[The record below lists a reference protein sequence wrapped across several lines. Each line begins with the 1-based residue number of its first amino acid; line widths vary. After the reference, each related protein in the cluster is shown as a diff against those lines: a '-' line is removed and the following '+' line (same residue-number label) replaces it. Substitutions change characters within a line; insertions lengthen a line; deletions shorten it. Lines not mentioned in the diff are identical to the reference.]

1 MPRPM
6 PRDAPVMRAV
16 RPLKSMLMVMAAM
29 FTSRAVLSSLINRLR
44 AWHLSLACTAMSD
57 WTPEVEELRR
67 REAMAEHMGGAE
79 KVARQHSRGK
89 MDARARLAALVDP
102 GSLREIG
109 KIAGRATYDADG
121 ALLDLAASNFIFGR
135 ANINGRPVVAS
146 ADDFTVRGGAADAAL
161 HRKFVQCEAMAHEMQ
176 LPLIRMIDGT
186 GGGGSVKT
194 LEDMGY
200 TYIPHVPGWDHIITN
215 LDTVPVVALSLGPTA
230 GLGAARVVASHY
242 SVMVRGLSQLFAAG
256 PAVAAAIGDTL
267 DREELGGVEVHARNG
282 VVDDE
287 VASEAEAFA
296 AARRFLSY
304 LPSSVHGLAERAT
317 PTDRVDRRDQ
327 SLLSA
332 VPRDAKQVYSMRRIL
347 DGVVDKGSL
356 FEMGSRWGRAA
367 ITAFAR
373 LDGWPVAVL
382 ASDPSFLGGSWDAK
396 TSEKAER
403 FVKLADQFRLPIV
416 HLVDNPGF
424 MIGGEAERAGTIRYG
439 VNAMNAIYRAQVP
452 LASMVI
458 RRAYGIAGS
467 AMSNAERFQ
476 YRFAWP
482 SGDWGSLPI
491 EGGVEVAYKSELEAA
506 ADPAA
511 HLAAIR
517 ERLNRV
523 RSPFR
528 TAEKFGVE
536 DIIDPR
542 DTRPLL
548 CEFAELAWAKL
559 GVR

>member
-1 MPRPM
+1 M
-6 PRDAPVMRAV
+6 
-16 RPLKSMLMVMAAM
+16 
-29 FTSRAVLSSLINRLR
+29 T
-44 AWHLSLACTAMSD
+44 D
-57 WTPEVEELRR
+57 WTPEIADLARR
-67 REAMAEHMGGAE
+67 RTMAEKMGGEE
-79 KVARQHSRGK
+79 KVARQHGRGK
-89 MDARARLAALVDP
+89 MDARARIAALVDA
-102 GSLREIG
+102 GSFREIG
-109 KIAGRATYDADG
+109 KIAGRGHYDADRT
-121 ALLDLAASNFIFGR
+121 LIDLAASNFIFGR
-135 ANINGRPVVAS
+135 ADIDGRPVVAS

-161 HRKFVQCEAMAHEMQ
+161 HRKFVQCEAMAHEYR
-176 LPLIRMIDGT
+176 LPLVRMIDGT
-186 GGGGSVKT
+186 GGGGSVRT
-194 LEDMGY
+194 LEEMGY
-200 TYIPHVPGWDHIITN
+200 TYIPHVPGWHEIIAN
-215 LDTVPVVALSLGPTA
+215 LDTVPVVALALGPTA
-230 GLGAARVVASHY
+230 GLGAARTVASHY

-267 DREELGGVEVHARNG
+267 DREELGGTDVHTRNG

-287 VASEAEAFA
+287 VASEADAFA

-304 LPSSVHGLAERAT
+304 LPSSIHSLAERT
-317 PTDRVDRRDQ
+317 VPTDRIDRRDPT
-327 SLLSA
+327 LLSA
-332 VPRDAKQVYSMRRIL
+332 VPRDAKQVYSMRKIL
-347 DGVVDKGSL
+347 DAVVDKGSL
-356 FEMGSRWGRAA
+356 FEMGGRWGRAV

-382 ASDPSFLGGSWDAK
+382 ASDPSYLGGSWDAK

-424 MIGGEAERAGTIRYG
+424 MIGGEAERTGTIRYG
-439 VNAMNAIYRAQVP
+439 VNAMNAIYRATVP
-452 LASMVI
+452 LACVVI

-517 ERLNRV
+517 ERLNKV

-542 DTRPLL
+542 ETRPLL
-548 CEFAELAWAKL
+548 CEFAGLAWRKL
-559 GVR
+559 GA

>member
-1 MPRPM
+1 MSWQKEV
-6 PRDAPVMRAV
+6 DE
-16 RPLKSMLMVMAAM
+16 
-29 FTSRAVLSSLINRLR
+29 
-44 AWHLSLACTAMSD
+44 LA
-57 WTPEVEELRR
+57 RR
-67 REAMAEHMGGAE
+67 RKLAERMGGDE

-89 MDARARLAALVDP
+89 LDARQRIAGLVDP
-102 GSLREIG
+102 DSFREIG
-109 KIAGRATYDADG
+109 KIAGRGSYDDTG
-121 ALLDLAASNFIFGR
+121 ELTDLAPANFIFGR
-135 ANINGRPVVAS
+135 ADIEGRPVVAT
-146 ADDFTVRGGAADAAL
+146 ADDFTVRGGAADAAIF
-161 HRKFVQCEAMAHEMQ
+161 RKVVQAEAMAHE
-176 LPLIRMIDGT
+176 LSIPLIRMIDGT

-194 LEDMGY
+194 LEMVGA
-200 TYIPHVPGWDHIITN
+200 TYVPAVPGWDHVVAN
-215 LDTVPVVALSLGPTA
+215 LDAVPVVALALGPTA

-242 SVMVRGLSQLFAAG
+242 SVMVKGLSQLFAAG
-256 PAVAAAIGDTL
+256 PAVAAAIGDL
-267 DREELGGVEVHARNG
+267 SDKEQLGGSDIHARNG

-287 VASEAEAFA
+287 VASETEAFA

-304 LPSSVHGLAERAT
+304 LPSAAGKPAPRLS
-317 PTDRVDRRDQ
+317 PTDRIDRRDEA
-327 SLLSA
+327 LIGI
-332 VPRDAKQVYSMRRIL
+332 VPREAKQVYAMRRIL
-347 DGVVDKGSL
+347 DAVFDKASV

-382 ASDPSFLGGSWDAK
+382 ASDPSFLGGSWDAR
-396 TSEKAER
+396 TSEKVER
-403 FVKLADQFRLPIV
+403 FVRLADQFRLPIV

-424 MIGGEAERAGTIRYG
+424 MIGREAEVAGTIRYG
-439 VNAMNAIYRAQVP
+439 VNAMNAVYRATVP
-452 LASMVI
+452 LASVVI

-491 EGGVEVAYKSELEAA
+491 EGGVEVAYKSEIEAA
-506 ADPAA
+506 ADGQA
-511 HLAAIR
+511 HLEAIR

-528 TAEKFGVE
+528 TAERFGIE

-548 CEFAELAWAKL
+548 CEFANLAWAAL
-559 GVR
+559 Q

>member
-1 MPRPM
+1 
-6 PRDAPVMRAV
+6 
-16 RPLKSMLMVMAAM
+16 
-29 FTSRAVLSSLINRLR
+29 
-44 AWHLSLACTAMSD
+44 MS
-57 WTPEVEELRR
+57 WEKEVEELAQRR
-67 REAMAEHMGGAE
+67 KMAEKMGGEE

-89 MDARARLAALVDP
+89 MDARARLQALVDQ
-102 GSLREIG
+102 GSFREIG
-109 KIAGRATYDADG
+109 KIAGRGRYGPDG
-121 ALLDLAASNFIFGR
+121 ALEDLAASNFIFGR
-135 ANINGRPVVAS
+135 ADIDGRPVVAS

-161 HRKFVQCEAMAHEMQ
+161 HRKFIQCEAMAHEYQ

-186 GGGGSVKT
+186 GGGGSVRT

-200 TYIPHVPGWDHIITN
+200 TYIPAVPGWDQIITN
-215 LDTVPVVALSLGPTA
+215 LDSVPVVALALGPTA

-267 DREELGGVEVHARNG
+267 DREQLGGVEVHARNG
-282 VVDDE
+282 VVDEE

-304 LPSSVHGLAERAT
+304 LPSSIHGRAT
-317 PTDRVDRRDQ
+317 RVRSRDYRNRRDE
-327 SLLSA
+327 SLISA
-332 VPRDAKQVYSMRRIL
+332 VPRDPKQVYSMRRIA
-347 DGVVDKGSL
+347 DCVFDHGSL
-356 FEMGSRWGRAA
+356 FEMGARWGRAA

-396 TSEKAER
+396 TSEKVER
-403 FVKLADQFRLPIV
+403 FVKLADQFHLPIV

-439 VNAMNAIYRAQVP
+439 VQAMNAIYRAKVP
-452 LASMVI
+452 LATVVV

-491 EGGVEVAYKSELEAA
+491 EGGIEVAYKSELEAA

-511 HLAAIR
+511 HLEDIR
-517 ERLNRV
+517 ARLNRV

-548 CEFAELAWAKL
+548 CEFADLAWKKL
-559 GVR
+559 NCT

>member
-1 MPRPM
+1 
-6 PRDAPVMRAV
+6 
-16 RPLKSMLMVMAAM
+16 
-29 FTSRAVLSSLINRLR
+29 
-44 AWHLSLACTAMSD
+44 MSWEKD
-57 WTPEVEELRR
+57 IEELRH
-67 REAMAEHMGGAE
+67 REKLAENMGGAE
-79 KVARQHSRGK
+79 KVARQHDRGK
-89 MDARARLAALVDP
+89 LDARERLKRLVDP
-102 GSLREIG
+102 DSFREIG
-109 KIAGRATYDADG
+109 KIAGRGTYDENG
-121 ALLDLAASNFIFGR
+121 DLTDFAASNFIFGR
-135 ANINGRPVVAS
+135 ANIDARPVVAS

-161 HRKFVQCEAMAHEMQ
+161 HRKFVQCEAMAHEMG

-194 LEDMGY
+194 LETMGY
-200 TYIPHVPGWDHIITN
+200 TYVPMVPGWEHIARN
-215 LDTVPVVALSLGPTA
+215 LDTVPVVALALGPTA
-230 GLGAARVVASHY
+230 GLGAARIVASHY
-242 SVMVRGLSQLFAAG
+242 SVMVRGVSQLFAAG
-256 PAVAAAIGDTL
+256 PAVAAAIGDDL
-267 DREELGGVEVHARNG
+267 SKEELGGSDIHTRNG

-287 VASEAEAFA
+287 VASENEAFA

-304 LPSSVHGLAERAT
+304 LPSSVDKLAERTANDD
-317 PTDRVDRRDQ
+317 PIDRREEE
-327 SLLSA
+327 LLSI
-332 VPRDAKQVYSMRRIL
+332 VPHEAKQVYSMRRIM
-347 DGVVDKGSL
+347 DAVFDRGSV
-356 FEMGSRWGRAA
+356 FEMGRRWGQAA

-382 ASDPSFLGGSWDAK
+382 ASDPSFLGGSWEAK

-403 FVKLADQFRLPIV
+403 FVKLAEQFRLPVV

-439 VNAMNAIYRAQVP
+439 VNAMNAIYKATVP
-452 LASMVI
+452 WASVII

-491 EGGVEVAYKSELEAA
+491 EGGIEVAYKSDIEASD
-506 ADPAA
+506 DPAA
-511 HLAAIR
+511 ALQDIR
-517 ERLNRV
+517 DRLNKV

-528 TAEKFGVE
+528 TAEHFGVE

-548 CEFAELAWAKL
+548 CEYADLAWRKL
-559 GVR
+559 G